1 MATQKPG
8 TQLQFILGPSDFVYR
23 EDGTRVWIPPREL
36 HTAIDRVRGEL
47 LDQLTALADGQPRD
61 LHALVERLAYVA
73 AKATQF
79 VALSAPRFELE
90 QLGELPVIGRERLT
104 GRLVVASGELP
115 EGCDGLLELAAPSD
129 DIEEK
134 AH

>member
-8 TQLQFILGPSDFVYR
+8 TQQQFILGPSDFVYR

-36 HTAIDRVRGEL
+36 HTAIDRVRKEL
-47 LDQLTALADGQPRD
+47 LEQLGKLADGQPRD

-79 VALSAPRFELE
+79 VALSAPRSKLE
-90 QLGELPVIGRERLT
+90 RLGELPVIGRERLS
-104 GRLVVASGELP
+104 GRLVITTGDLP
-115 EGCDGLLELAAPSD
+115 EGCDGLLELEAPSN

-134 AH
+134 TH